1 MNGAYGA
8 KGTRGAFV
16 PGMNGAEGAVPTA
29 CAPSFVLGTAGHI
42 DHGKSALVKA
52 LTGTDPDRLEEE
64 KRRGIT
70 IELGF
75 AQMVL
80 PDGTRMGVVD
90 VPGHE
95 RFVRQMIAG
104 ATGVDLALLC
114 VAADDG
120 VMPQTDEHLSVLE
133 LLGVARCVVALTKTD
148 LVDDE
153 WAAFMA
159 DEVRARLRGTP
170 YADASVVPVSA
181 RTGAGLD
188 ELRAALVAA
197 TCGLARTKGGADLRL
212 PVDRV
217 FSVRGSGTVVTGTLW
232 SGRVAAGDEVE
243 ILPGSVCAR
252 VRGVQEHGVPVDVAE
267 AGNRVALN
275 LGAASTADVRPG
287 MFLAAPGSVRP
298 TDRFDAWVAYLGAG
312 ARGERLE
319 TGTRVRVAH
328 GTAEVAGRVL
338 FMDGCAAVQPR
349 EGAYA
354 QIRLDDPLPLSG
366 GDRFVVR
373 SMTPVHVV
381 GGGQVLHAHPRR
393 RTNLREGER
402 GLLDALR
409 TGDVAAA
416 CAAAHSLTKGPTPAE
431 AVAAVAGIAPADAR
445 RRLEDRV
452 AAGEAVSI
460 GLAGAPC
467 YATRGVLQRQL
478 AALENALLRF
488 HAERPDTPGASK
500 AALRDLL
507 PGHVSDQAFDALVE
521 HARAEGLVVVAEG
534 LVGHPK
540 AAGTARRREEQAA
553 ETLAAVLARA
563 ASAPPAVAD
572 LFKQAGLDA
581 SLGHR
586 ALGVLEKQGR
596 ARRVSGDFAFDADAC
611 AALERAVVDRLRAC
625 PGATAAELKNAMGVS
640 RKHAIPLLEHF
651 DAQGITKRDGDVRTL
666 GPKGA

>member
-104 ATGVDLALLC
+104 ATGIDLALLC

-232 SGRVAAGDEVE
+232 SGRVAAG
-243 ILPGSVCAR
+243 
-252 VRGVQEHGVPVDVAE
+252 
-267 AGNRVALN
+267 
-275 LGAASTADVRPG
+275 TA
-287 MFLAAPGSVRP
+287 
-298 TDRFDAWVAYLGAG
+298 
-312 ARGERLE
+312 
-319 TGTRVRVAH
+319 
-328 GTAEVAGRVL
+328 
-338 FMDGCAAVQPR
+338 
-349 EGAYA
+349 
-354 QIRLDDPLPLSG
+354 
-366 GDRFVVR
+366 
-373 SMTPVHVV
+373 
-381 GGGQVLHAHPRR
+381 
-393 RTNLREGER
+393 
-402 GLLDALR
+402 
-409 TGDVAAA
+409 
-416 CAAAHSLTKGPTPAE
+416 K
-431 AVAAVAGIAPADAR
+431 
-445 RRLEDRV
+445 
-452 AAGEAVSI
+452 
-460 GLAGAPC
+460 
-467 YATRGVLQRQL
+467 
-478 AALENALLRF
+478 ALLRY
-488 HAERPDTPGASK
+488 EDTYP
-500 AALRDLL
+500 
-507 PGHVSDQAFDALVE
+507 
-521 HARAEGLVVVAEG
+521 
-534 LVGHPK
+534 
-540 AAGTARRREEQAA
+540 
-553 ETLAAVLARA
+553 
-563 ASAPPAVAD
+563 
-572 LFKQAGLDA
+572 
-581 SLGHR
+581 
-586 ALGVLEKQGR
+586 
-596 ARRVSGDFAFDADAC
+596 
-611 AALERAVVDRLRAC
+611 
-625 PGATAAELKNAMGVS
+625 
-640 RKHAIPLLEHF
+640 
-651 DAQGITKRDGDVRTL
+651 
-666 GPKGA
+666 